1 MQTYNNLVNWISTKI
16 QITNCQASPEL
27 TSVGSF
33 LYLNQK
39 LKNKTKLKII
49 WKVDFILKI
58 IDLIKSKNAFDLNC
72 KYDGDMQ
79 LALKVIKFVKAVE
92 TEADFYDKKYSEI
105 LSKYAEK
112 DESGNI
118 VPTDNGGIKIQ
129 EEHIKDFSSDV
140 AKLNSVD
147 VEKPNFEFTV
157 DELNKCDLTG
167 NGLYALYPFI
177 KDMWLNRIKNKVIKE
192 PYFSGSF

>member
-1 MQTYNNLVNWISTKI
+1 
-16 QITNCQASPEL
+16 
-27 TSVGSF
+27 
-33 LYLNQK
+33 
-39 LKNKTKLKII
+39 
-49 WKVDFILKI
+49 
-58 IDLIKSKNAFDLNC
+58 
-72 KYDGDMQ
+72 MQ

-177 KDMWLNRIKNKVIKE
+177 KDM
-192 PYFSGSF
+192 

>member
-1 MQTYNNLVNWISTKI
+1 M
-16 QITNCQASPEL
+16 
-27 TSVGSF
+27 
-33 LYLNQK
+33 
-39 LKNKTKLKII
+39 
-49 WKVDFILKI
+49 KI

-118 VPTDNGGIKIQ
+118 VPTDSGGIKIQ
-129 EEHIKDFSSDV
+129 KEYIEDFFSDI
-140 AKLNSVD
+140 AKLDSVD

-177 KDMWLNRIKNKVIKE
+177 KDM
-192 PYFSGSF
+192 

>member
-1 MQTYNNLVNWISTKI
+1 M
-16 QITNCQASPEL
+16 
-27 TSVGSF
+27 
-33 LYLNQK
+33 
-39 LKNKTKLKII
+39 
-49 WKVDFILKI
+49 KI
-58 IDLIKSKNAFDLNC
+58 IDLINSKNAFDLNC

-92 TEADFYDKKYSEI
+92 TEADFYNKKYSEI

-112 DESGNI
+112 DEAGNI
-118 VPTDNGGIKIQ
+118 VPVGNGIKIQ

-167 NGLYALYPFI
+167 NGLYALFPFI
-177 KDMWLNRIKNKVIKE
+177 KDM
-192 PYFSGSF
+192 